1 VPNPPIPSTQTPAV
15 SASNHLQR
23 LPTWQR
29 LLNADDYQRV
39 FNGQPW
45 KSSDAYLTLLAIA
58 NSHQYARLGLVIM
71 KKRVKHAVQR
81 NRIKRVVR
89 ESFRQHK
96 IQLSGL
102 DLVVLAKDKTAQ
114 YDNAILFASLQKHWQ
129 RLVRLHHKAA
139 FSSTDSSN

>member
-1 VPNPPIPSTQTPAV
+1 MPNPPTPTTPTPAA
-15 SASNHLQR
+15 SAHSQA
-23 LPTWQR
+23 LPSWQR

-45 KSSDAYLTLLAIA
+45 KSSDAYLTLLALVNA
-58 NSHQYARLGLVIM
+58 HDYARLGLVIM

-96 IQLSGL
+96 RQLGGL
-102 DLVVLAKDKTAQ
+102 DIVVLAKNQTAQ
-114 YDNAILFASLQKHWQ
+114 HDNAVLFASLQKHWQ
-129 RLVRLHHKAA
+129 RLIRLHHT
-139 FSSTDSSN
+139 SSFPATDSPN

>member
-1 VPNPPIPSTQTPAV
+1 MPNTARLSTATPAAS
-15 SASNHLQR
+15 SAPSQS
-23 LPTWQR
+23 LPSWQR

-58 NSHQYARLGLVIM
+58 NSRDYARLGLVIM

-96 IQLSGL
+96 TQLSGI

-114 YDNAILFASLQKHWQ
+114 YDNAVLFASLQKHWQ
-129 RLVRLHHKAA
+129 RLIRLQHKSA
-139 FSSTDSSN
+139 FPATNSSH